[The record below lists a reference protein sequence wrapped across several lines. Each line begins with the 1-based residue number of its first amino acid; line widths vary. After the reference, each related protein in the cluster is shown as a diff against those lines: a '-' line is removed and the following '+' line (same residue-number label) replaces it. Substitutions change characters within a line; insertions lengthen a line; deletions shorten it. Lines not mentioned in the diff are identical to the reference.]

1 MTKITGNWAIS
12 IFFRLKKIKS
22 WRPFF
27 CFLSVLQEKKQ
38 KTATLREDRTE
49 KQTLEWAYSTICSC
63 LWEWFL
69 WVSVTQKWDFL
80 SLFFFNAF
88 HLPLNS
94 HSQLFAAAV
103 WDGNLSEGRCCA
115 PSRGSWADGMG
126 FLPPA
131 REPVAC
137 LESTVWAVNTL
148 PLKEII
154 RPGCV
159 GIGWG
164 QLLAL
169 AELPFP
175 LSTGRSVLATDTISK

>member
-1 MTKITGNWAIS
+1 MKAFFLLPGSSAGKKNKQQCKGKTG
-12 IFFRLKKIKS
+12 
-22 WRPFF
+22 
-27 CFLSVLQEKKQ
+27 Q
-38 KTATLREDRTE
+38 KNTTMGLFHY
-49 KQTLEWAYSTICSC
+49 LFMP

-69 WVSVTQKWDFL
+69 WVSVTLKWDFL
-80 SLFFFNAF
+80 SLFFSNAF
-88 HLPLNS
+88 HLPLDS
-94 HSQLFAAAV
+94 HSQPLAAAV

-115 PSRGSWADGMG
+115 PAGVQELMG
-126 FLPPA
+126 WDS

-164 QLLAL
+164 QLLAF